1 MAGPPSTK
9 ITMGFIFGLI
19 KRIIRWSLYLA
30 LVAAAIVLIPNLPPY
45 TDFSV
50 IPLEPTQPREGPLAP
65 NEALNNAQKLYNG
78 KLLGPE
84 AFQLYDGEVYT
95 SLATGEIVKLSPGG
109 HVTFVTKV
117 GQPCT
122 GLLDEEKCGRPLDFE
137 IDEKQKKLIIAD
149 AYHGIWRVDLKTDK
163 KELLV
168 SPRVE
173 IEGRV
178 PRLFNGI
185 ALDRDG
191 DFFWTDSSSDFT
203 LKDGAISLLTDPS
216 GRLFHYS
223 AAKNSSRVLVQ
234 NLWCANGLAVSPD
247 RQFVVVAETFA
258 SRIVKHYIDGPNKG
272 KTEEFVAGL
281 PGTPD
286 NVRSLPDG
294 SGILVG
300 LYTVPDAAHPLLTRT
315 LAATPAAR
323 KLLARVQRLAELPFE
338 FLNQHFPNVVFQEI
352 VHNIGHFKTV
362 GGLLPPTSGLIQ
374 IDWNGKIVASYYNTD
389 KSVVSIS
396 DAIVVGDQLY
406 LGCPYVQQYIGA
418 VPAPEGLKKAFAS
431 VQKAPKTEA
440 PKPKVETKPKEQPKV
455 EKPVVKEAPKPA
467 AAKPQA
473 KPVETPKPTPK
484 PVETK
489 PKAEAKPSQ
498 PPKQEKPATPPPKKV
513 ETTTPPPKKEEK
525 VTTPPK
531 PTKPVEKAAP
541 TPAPKQAEKPA
552 AAPKQAAPKPAAA
565 PTPKPAATKP
575 AEKQQE
581 KPKSVPKPAEP
592 KEDKAKKSPEPE
604 KKSKSKDKKVPD
616 EIPIQEYIPVDTAK
630 PGKEPLKVIKKE
642 GPTEIPNHL

>member
-1 MAGPPSTK
+1 
-9 ITMGFIFGLI
+9 MGFIFGLI

-95 SLATGEIVKLSPGG
+95 SLATA
-109 HVTFVTKV
+109 
-117 GQPCT
+117 

-173 IEGRV
+173 IEGKF

-191 DFFWTDSSSDFT
+191 DFFWTDSSSDFS

-234 NLWCANGLAVSPD
+234 NLWFANGLAVSPD
-247 RQFVVVAETFA
+247 HQFVVVAETAA

-281 PGTPD
+281 PD
-286 NVRSLPDG
+286 
-294 SGILVG
+294 
-300 LYTVPDAAHPLLTRT
+300 
-315 LAATPAAR
+315 
-323 KLLARVQRLAELPFE
+323 
-338 FLNQHFPNVVFQEI
+338 
-352 VHNIGHFKTV
+352 
-362 GGLLPPTSGLIQ
+362 
-374 IDWNGKIVASYYNTD
+374 
-389 KSVVSIS
+389 
-396 DAIVVGDQLY
+396 
-406 LGCPYVQQYIGA
+406 
-418 VPAPEGLKKAFAS
+418 
-431 VQKAPKTEA
+431 
-440 PKPKVETKPKEQPKV
+440 
-455 EKPVVKEAPKPA
+455 
-467 AAKPQA
+467 
-473 KPVETPKPTPK
+473 
-484 PVETK
+484 
-489 PKAEAKPSQ
+489 
-498 PPKQEKPATPPPKKV
+498 
-513 ETTTPPPKKEEK
+513 
-525 VTTPPK
+525 
-531 PTKPVEKAAP
+531 
-541 TPAPKQAEKPA
+541 
-552 AAPKQAAPKPAAA
+552 
-565 PTPKPAATKP
+565 
-575 AEKQQE
+575 
-581 KPKSVPKPAEP
+581 
-592 KEDKAKKSPEPE
+592 
-604 KKSKSKDKKVPD
+604 
-616 EIPIQEYIPVDTAK
+616 
-630 PGKEPLKVIKKE
+630 
-642 GPTEIPNHL
+642 